1 MHAPDERIK
10 SQLGK
15 FNLDTEYLLIF
26 SAILEYIT
34 TRLSNPPTE

>member
-1 MHAPDERIK
+1 MPAPDDRIK

-15 FNLDTEYLLIF
+15 FNLDTEYLPIF

-34 TRLSNPPTE
+34 KRLSNPQTE

>member
-1 MHAPDERIK
+1 MPALDERIK

-15 FNLDTEYLLIF
+15 FNLDTEYLPIF

-34 TRLSNPPTE
+34 TRLNNPPTE

>member
-1 MHAPDERIK
+1 MPAPNERIQ

-26 SAILEYIT
+26 FAILEYIT
-34 TRLSNPPTE
+34 TRLNNPPTE

>member
-1 MHAPDERIK
+1 MLAPDERIK
-10 SQLGK
+10 SQRGK
-15 FNLDTEYLLIF
+15 FNLDTEYLPIF